1 MIDFYALLM
10 EAKQEAADSE
20 KGLNASGTD
29 EILVIGDRF
38 RIDGALYTLKK
49 FTVAYELSEEDNV
62 QIYLHTFYLFRQY
75 KTGKLLEIATG
86 DFLKM
91 LKDGK
96 ADAHSPDYVKYIQ
109 DDLRGIY
116 VEGMDAWGAMAD

>member
-20 KGLNASGTD
+20 KGLNESRTD

-38 RIDGALYTLKK
+38 RIDGALFTLKR
-49 FTVAYELSEEDNV
+49 FTVAYEIQDDNV
-62 QIYLHTFYLFRQY
+62 QIYLHTFYLFRQW

-91 LKDGK
+91 LQDGK
-96 ADAHSPDYVKYIQ
+96 ADAHSPAYVKCIQ

-116 VEGMDAWGAMAD
+116 VEGMDAWGAMVD